1 MKYDNSKLEQE
12 LIAILLYHPEETN
25 KLVLEEECIYDP
37 LNRFILKLFKKQY
50 QEYKLIDLSGLIS
63 NYKTEFTP
71 KYTENAVI
79 DRITTCMSECIGA
92 SAKFEYYQET
102 IFKNYINSEI
112 MKLIEEFR
120 ELKITNEELLNGIHL
135 LENKTIKLNQN
146 LLTAEEIFRIINS
159 KNKNINFRFKQL
171 SETANIQ
178 EHDLVIVAARTGIG
192 KSGFILN
199 LIEDMS
205 DKYNCILFNME
216 IAEKQI
222 YQRLLAINTNIPMS
236 YHDNPATTF
245 QQEVLMEGC
254 KKLSKKKIK
263 IYSQGQN
270 IESIRRRIIH
280 ESKEEHTIVFID
292 HVGLIASIKGKTL
305 YESLTNIVKELRQIS
320 LDYDCTIF
328 LVSQLNRSADTEDR
342 DKKQKAPRL
351 TELKDSGELEQSATT
366 VILLHEENH
375 FQNLD
380 RQEVDMN
387 LIIAKNRNGTLG
399 SIKYK
404 YNKSNQRFDDI
415 KKR

>member
-120 ELKITNEELLNGIHL
+120 QLKITNEELLNGIHL

-236 YHDNPATTF
+236 YHDNPAT
-245 QQEVLMEGC
+245 
-254 KKLSKKKIK
+254 
-263 IYSQGQN
+263 
-270 IESIRRRIIH
+270 
-280 ESKEEHTIVFID
+280 
-292 HVGLIASIKGKTL
+292 
-305 YESLTNIVKELRQIS
+305 
-320 LDYDCTIF
+320 
-328 LVSQLNRSADTEDR
+328 
-342 DKKQKAPRL
+342 
-351 TELKDSGELEQSATT
+351 
-366 VILLHEENH
+366 LH
-375 FQNLD
+375 Q
-380 RQEVDMN
+380 
-387 LIIAKNRNGTLG
+387 
-399 SIKYK
+399 
-404 YNKSNQRFDDI
+404 
-415 KKR
+415 

>member
-71 KYTENAVI
+71 QYTENAVI

-120 ELKITNEELLNGIHL
+120 QLKITNEELLNGIHL

-236 YHDNPATTF
+236 YHDNPATNF
-245 QQEVLMEGC
+245 QQEVLMKGC
-254 KKLSKKKIK
+254 KQLSKKKIK
-263 IYSQGQN
+263 IYSQGQS

-375 FQNLD
+375 LQNLD